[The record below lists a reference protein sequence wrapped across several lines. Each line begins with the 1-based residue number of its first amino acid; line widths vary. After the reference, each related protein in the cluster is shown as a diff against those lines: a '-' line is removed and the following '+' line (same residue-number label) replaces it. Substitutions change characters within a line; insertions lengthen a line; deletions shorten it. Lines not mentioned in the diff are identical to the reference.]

1 MSELRRLLDSDAT
14 DAERALLH
22 AGLEEP
28 DSKMVQRAAAALG
41 VAASVVTVAQV
52 SAAGTQA
59 AAVAGTQA
67 AAVAGSKAAVPAL
80 LAVGKWLAVAG
91 VVGAAGVGTYQILRE
106 PEAAPAKAPA
116 AAAAP
121 RAAVSPLVVAP
132 VEPAPVA
139 EPAPAAAPR
148 PVAPETGS
156 AERAEPKPG
165 YSSVADEVKAIG
177 QIRAAVS
184 RGDAKQAL
192 GLLDGYD
199 RRFSDGALRQ
209 EATMLRVQA
218 LQLSGD
224 RKGAQA
230 LGERF
235 IEANPHSP
243 HQARVRG
250 LLGGGAGAAAKP
262 EAR

>member
-14 DAERALLH
+14 EAERALLRS
-22 AGLEEP
+22 GLEEP

-59 AAVAGTQA
+59 AAIAGTQT
-67 AAVAGSKAAVPAL
+67 AAVAGGKAAVPAL
-80 LAVGKWLAVAG
+80 LAVGKWLAVVG
-91 VVGAAGVGTYQILRE
+91 VVGAAGVGTYQVLRE
-106 PEAAPAKAPA
+106 PEAAPAKPPA
-116 AAAAP
+116 TAAAP
-121 RAAVSPLVVAP
+121 RAAVAPPVAAP
-132 VEPAPVA
+132 VEPAPLV
-139 EPAPAAAPR
+139 EAAPD
-148 PVAPETGS
+148 VAPRS
-156 AERAEPKPG
+156 AAPEARSAARVEPKAG

-177 QIRAAVS
+177 QIRGAVS
-184 RGDAKQAL
+184 RGDGKQAL
-192 GLLDGYD
+192 TLLDAYD
-199 RRFSDGALRQ
+199 RRFSEGALRQ
-209 EATMLRVQA
+209 EATLLRVQA

-235 IEANPHSP
+235 IEANPQSP
-243 HQARVRG
+243 HQQRVRG
-250 LLGGGAGAAAKP
+250 LLGGGGTAAKP